1 MEIDNR
7 NKRVAKNTIFLYMRM
22 LFLIGVNLYTSH
34 AMLDAMGVQDF
45 GTYNAV
51 GGIVLMFSF
60 LNTAM
65 AVGTQRYLSYEMGR
79 NSNRV
84 RDVFTASVNVH
95 FLISGIVLLL
105 AESVGV
111 WFLNTHMEIPVGRM
125 DAANVVFHASMFSF
139 FFMINSVPYI
149 SFIMS
154 KEDMNVY
161 AAITSIDALFRLIAV
176 FVLGMVAYDALELYP
191 CLLIVASVLVFLL
204 YVVYCRCHYSE
215 SHYQFKF
222 DKSLFLELFK
232 YSNWNLFGGFAS
244 VCNIYGVN
252 ILLNIV
258 FGPAINAARGLAY
271 QVNTAVTQFTVNF
284 QAAMNPPIVKA
295 YAQKDKTY
303 MNILIYRGA
312 RYSYLL
318 LFFIVLPLFIHTPY
332 VLDLWLPVV
341 PEHTISFVRWV
352 LATSLIDCLSG
363 TLMTAS
369 QASGKI
375 RLYQSVVGML
385 LLLNLPVSY
394 LFLSI
399 YPIPEVAFVVAF
411 VISTIALFVRLYLV
425 SKLVPITINDF
436 VRETIVR
443 ILPITLLCPILP
455 LLFTTLFPTNS
466 FLSFLLT
473 IAMCVVSCV
482 VIYWLIGLNKDERM
496 FILRYVSEFNKRIN
510 RRK

>member
-1 MEIDNR
+1 MDIDSR

-34 AMLDAMGVQDF
+34 ALLDVMGVQDF
-45 GTYNAV
+45 GTYNVV
-51 GGIVLMFSF
+51 GGVVLMFSF

-84 RDVFTASVNVH
+84 RGVFTASVNVH

-105 AESVGV
+105 AETVGV
-111 WFLNTHMEIPVGRM
+111 WFLNTHLEIPVDRM

-161 AAITSIDALFRLIAV
+161 AAITSIDALLRLIAV
-176 FVLGMVAYDALELYP
+176 FVLGMVACDALELYP

-284 QAAMNPPIVKA
+284 QTAMNPPIVKA
-295 YAQKDKTY
+295 YAQEDKTY

-341 PEHTISFVRWV
+341 PEHTVSFVRWV

-375 RLYQSVVGML
+375 KLYQSVIGMF
-385 LLLNLPVSY
+385 LLLNLPLSY
-394 LFLSI
+394 LCLSI

-411 VISTIALFVRLYLV
+411 VISIIALFIRLYLV
-425 SKLVPITINDF
+425 SKLVPITIKEF
-436 VRETIVR
+436 LYETVVRV
-443 ILPITLLCPILP
+443 LPITLLCPIFP
-455 LLFTTLFPTNS
+455 ILFIILFPYDT
-466 FLSFLLT
+466 FMFFMLT
-473 IAMCVVSCV
+473 IMVCIMSCV
-482 VIYWLIGLNKDERM
+482 VVYWIVGLDKEERG
-496 FILRYVSEFNKRIN
+496 FCLRYVLDLKERFLRM
-510 RRK
+510 